1 MLRHL
6 KDLRRQDPVDV
17 ILITGDLIGH
27 MNNNKRRNLPNWDAD
42 KFTLMMQTHQQ
53 LAQMAHE

>member
-1 MLRHL
+1 
-6 KDLRRQDPVDV
+6 VDV